1 MFKYCSLYSGSSGN
15 CFFIKS
21 DNTNILI
28 DAGVSAKKIV
38 TALSNFNTNINKI
51 DAILVTHE
59 HIDHTKSL
67 ATLSNNYNIPVYANE
82 KTWQFLDTTNIK
94 VDEKNKNIFYI
105 SKQFT
110 IGDFCVVAFP
120 IPHDAVDPC
129 GFNICYNGKKVTV
142 ATDIGHISSAL
153 LNNLKNSVSI
163 LLESNYDPEILKYSS
178 YPYLL
183 KSRISGNSGHLSNES
198 AGKTLASLYKY
209 GLKNAILVHLSKE
222 NNFPELAYKTVYNEI
237 SNCENFLLEVAP
249 RDNPSKMLE
258 IL

>member
-1 MFKYCSLYSGSSGN
+1 MFKYCSLFSGSSGN

-28 DAGVSAKKIV
+28 DAGVSAKKICS
-38 TALSNFNTNINKI
+38 ALLQFDTSINNI

-67 ATLSNNYNIPVYANE
+67 ATLSNNYNIPIYANK
-82 KTWQFLDTTNIK
+82 KTWEFLNSTNIK
-94 VDEKNKNIFYI
+94 VEEKNKNTFTM
-105 SKQFT
+105 SKKFK
-110 IGDFCVVAFP
+110 IGDFTVFPFP
-120 IPHDAVDPC
+120 IPHDAADPC
-129 GFNICYNGKKVTV
+129 GFNVFYNNKKLTI
-142 ATDIGHISSAL
+142 ATDIGHVSTEL
-153 LNNLKNSVSI
+153 LDNLKNSISI

-183 KSRISGNSGHLSNES
+183 KKRIAGDIGHLSNES
-198 AGKTLASLYKY
+198 AGKTLKALYNS

-222 NNFPELAYKTVYNEI
+222 SNFPELAYKTVFNEL

-249 RDNPSKMLE
+249 RNNPSKMFE
-258 IL
+258 IV